1 MVNDDTIKLL
11 KECSAGIAMA
21 VDAID
26 EILEDVVNDDLKA
39 MLRTSKEKHQE
50 LEKDVNNY
58 LKIYHDEPKEPPAM
72 AKGMAHM
79 KTNFKMTTKPSDET
93 IADLITDGCN
103 MGIKS
108 LHRYLNQY
116 QTADEDIKKLAEKLI
131 HLESD
136 LREDICAYL

>member
-116 QTADEDIKKLAEKLI
+116 KTADKDIRKIAEKLV